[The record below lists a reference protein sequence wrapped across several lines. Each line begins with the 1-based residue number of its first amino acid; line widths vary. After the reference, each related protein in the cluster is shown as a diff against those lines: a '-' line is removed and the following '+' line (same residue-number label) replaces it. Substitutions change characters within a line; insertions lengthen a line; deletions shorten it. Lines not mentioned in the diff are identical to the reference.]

1 MKRDKGELSRRGKV
15 RAAQVRESLESK
27 AARNKATF
35 YLDIYN
41 DVVDDRA
48 SRDDDDDD
56 VDTDSNLDSQTH
68 RAIGSTTTAN
78 ATIPALRSSHLG
90 FRKIDFCKTKCDIRN
105 GQQ

>member
-27 AARNKATF
+27 AVRNKATF

-56 VDTDSNLDSQTH
+56 DDVDTDSYLDSQTH
-68 RAIGSTTTAN
+68 RAIGSTTTAM
-78 ATIPALRSSHLG
+78 PR
-90 FRKIDFCKTKCDIRN
+90 IRLFEAPT
-105 GQQ
+105 

>member
-1 MKRDKGELSRRGKV
+1 MSRRGKV

-27 AARNKATF
+27 AVRNKATF

-48 SRDDDDDD
+48 SRDDDDD

-78 ATIPALRSSHLG
+78 ATNPAFRSSHLG
-90 FRKIDFCKTKCDIRN
+90 FRKIDFCKTKCDI
-105 GQQ
+105 